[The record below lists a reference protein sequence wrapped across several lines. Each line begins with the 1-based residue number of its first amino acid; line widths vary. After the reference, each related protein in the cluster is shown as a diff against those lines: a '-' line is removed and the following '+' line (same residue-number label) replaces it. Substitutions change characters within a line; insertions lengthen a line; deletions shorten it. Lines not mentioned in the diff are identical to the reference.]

1 MENIVNFLNSTL
13 PSYETTLPFS
23 KKVVSFTPFKVKDAK
38 NIAIILQENNKKLAL
53 KCMIDLLKTC
63 APTFV
68 ADDVCLADAEY
79 LFLQIRSKSV
89 DEVLNL
95 VRNNEK
101 IQVNIADIK
110 TRNDILSEKIEIG
123 HSIVLYLQTPTV
135 KDLIKLHSLDK
146 EDLIKACIQK
156 ISIKN
161 EIFYTNKFV
170 SEEIK
175 NILDNLPM
183 SVVPKLDNFL
193 KRQPELYINL
203 SFENEEKEVTG
214 LLNFFIF
221 R

>member
-1 MENIVNFLNSTL
+1 
-13 PSYETTLPFS
+13 
-23 KKVVSFTPFKVKDAK
+23 
-38 NIAIILQENNKKLAL
+38 
-53 KCMIDLLKTC
+53 
-63 APTFV
+63 
-68 ADDVCLADAEY
+68 
-79 LFLQIRSKSV
+79 
-89 DEVLNL
+89 
-95 VRNNEK
+95 
-101 IQVNIADIK
+101 
-110 TRNDILSEKIEIG
+110 
-123 HSIVLYLQTPTV
+123 
-135 KDLIKLHSLDK
+135 LDK

-161 EIFYTNKFV
+161 EIFHTNKFL

>member
-1 MENIVNFLNSTL
+1 
-13 PSYETTLPFS
+13 
-23 KKVVSFTPFKVKDAK
+23 VS
-38 NIAIILQENNKKLAL
+38 
-53 KCMIDLLKTC
+53 
-63 APTFV
+63 
-68 ADDVCLADAEY
+68 DDVCLADAEY

-101 IQVNIADIK
+101 IQVNISEIK
-110 TRNDILSEKIEIG
+110 TRNNILSEKIEIG
-123 HSIVLYLQTPTV
+123 HSIVLHLQTPTV
-135 KDLIKLHSLDK
+135 KDLLKLPSLDK

-156 ISIKN
+156 ITIKN
-161 EIFYTNKFV
+161 EVFHTNKFI

-175 NILDNLPM
+175 NILDNLPL
-183 SVVPKLDNFL
+183 SIVPKLDNFL